1 MCKAP
6 RFLLSGPLRWIAA
19 RRVLPLAVLLGVTL
33 PCAAQAQVVRGRLV
47 EERADLL
54 ERPAEEESGIGGA
67 MMTLIDTSGNDVEQV
82 LTRTGTGLFEL
93 SPPDPGEYRLKAE
106 RIGYESTF
114 SDYFRVEV
122 GDTVT
127 VRMTARVEA
136 VSLVGIEAD
145 VGRRCEVRPE
155 EGLAV
160 AKVWNEARKAL
171 AAAAWTQERGLYQ
184 YEMLRIRR
192 HLDRRGRRIEAEDR
206 SIDSAYTDAPYVARP
221 VDSLVAGG
229 FARVTSSESVFW
241 APDAAV
247 LLSDQFLDTHC
258 LKVTD
263 GGTDAP
269 GMVGLSFEPVRERQ
283 LADIA
288 GTMWLDP
295 RTARLRWLD
304 FSYVHL
310 NVPGSLLAAAPGGR
324 VEFETLPNG
333 TWIVTSWS
341 IRMFL
346 PGEAIHPL
354 TGRPA
359 ATLDGITVQ
368 SGDVLR
374 VHGTEGV
381 VYQGH
386 TGGRIVGT
394 VRDSLQVGLPG
405 ARVFLEGSGT
415 EVVTD
420 AQGRF
425 ELTHLRPG
433 VYTVYYTHPYLEDLW
448 YEPDGSEV
456 EVENAWVPAELEL
469 SAPPLEEV
477 LDDICN
483 DGSRPRAPV
492 VAVDKVAWRNGVLTG
507 VVTDEAGQPLPE
519 ATVYLQAVAYEAGR
533 TLVESSN
540 RMGGNEG
547 LENMR
552 LRFNERTSDSGFY
565 RACWVP
571 VGIPLEVLV
580 VEKDERIDRDALEE
594 APSLAD
600 LFPGRVQ
607 VITIALDNP
616 YHSLDL
622 RVGQAR

>member
-1 MCKAP
+1 MV
-6 RFLLSGPLRWIAA
+6 LLPLRRSLA
-19 RRVLPLAVLLGVTL
+19 RRVLPLAVLLGVSL
-33 PCAAQAQVVRGRLV
+33 PGHAQGQVVRGRL
-47 EERADLL
+47 AA
-54 ERPAEEESGIGGA
+54 AEEERGIGGA
-67 MMTLIDTSGNDVEQV
+67 MVTLLDRSGNDVEQI
-82 LTRTGTGLFEL
+82 LTRTNSGLFEL
-93 SPPDPGEYRLKAE
+93 SAPDSGEYRLKAD
-106 RIGYESTF
+106 RIGYASTF

-127 VRMTARVEA
+127 VNMTARVEA

-155 EGLAV
+155 EGQAV
-160 AKVWNEARKAL
+160 ARVWNEARKAL
-171 AAAAWTQERGLYQ
+171 AAAAWTQERGMYQ
-184 YEMLRIRR
+184 YEMLRIKRR
-192 HLDRRGRRIEAEDR
+192 LDRRGRRIEAEDR
-206 SIDSAYTDAPYVARP
+206 STDRAYTDAPYVARP

-229 FARVTSSESVFW
+229 FARITSSESLFW

-258 LKVTD
+258 LKVTE
-263 GGTDAP
+263 GGRDAP

-295 RTARLRWLD
+295 ETARLRWLD

-310 NVPGSLLAAAPGGR
+310 NVPGSLLAASPGGR

-381 VYQGH
+381 VYEGH

-394 VRDSLQVGLPG
+394 VRDSLEVGLPG
-405 ARVFLEGSGT
+405 ARVFLEGTGT

-433 VYTVYYTHPYLEDLW
+433 VYTVHYAHPYLEQLW
-448 YEPDGSEV
+448 YEPEASEV
-456 EVENAWVPAELEL
+456 EVENEWVPAELEF
-469 SAPPLEEV
+469 SAPPLERV
-477 LDDICN
+477 LDDLCN
-483 DGSRPRAPV
+483 DRSRPHAPL
-492 VAVDKVAWRNGVLTG
+492 VAVNKLAWRNGVLTG
-507 VVTDEAGQPLPE
+507 TVADDQNQPVAE
-519 ATVYLQAVAYEAGR
+519 ATVYLQAVAYVVGSDLFEAFG
-533 TLVESSN
+533 
-540 RMGGNEG
+540 MGGDEQ

-552 LRFNERTSDSGFY
+552 VRSNERTSDSGFY

-580 VEKDERIDRDALEE
+580 VEKDEKIDRDLLEE
-594 APSLAD
+594 ALSLAD

-607 VITIALDNP
+607 VITIPLDGP

-622 RVGQAR
+622 RVGRSR

>member
-1 MCKAP
+1 MLRARSSALSAP
-6 RFLLSGPLRWIAA
+6 LGCSGAH
-19 RRVLPLAVLLGVTL
+19 RVLPLAVLLAVAL
-33 PCAAQAQVVRGRLV
+33 PALAQGQVVRGRLV
-47 EERADLL
+47 DADGER
-54 ERPAEEESGIGGA
+54 GIGGA
-67 MMTLIDTSGNDVEQV
+67 MMTLLDRSGNEAEQI
-82 LTRTGTGLFEL
+82 LTRTASGLFEL
-93 SPPDPGEYRLKAE
+93 SAPDPGEYRLRAE

-114 SDYFRVEV
+114 SDYFRVEF

-127 VRMTARVEA
+127 VNLTARVEA

-160 AKVWNEARKAL
+160 ARVWNEARKAL
-171 AAAAWTQERGLYQ
+171 AAAAWTQERGMYQ
-184 YEMLRIRR
+184 YEMLRIKRR
-192 HLDRRGRRIEAEDR
+192 LDRRGRRIEAEDR
-206 SIDSAYTDAPYVARP
+206 STDSAYTDAPYVSRP

-229 FARVTSSESVFW
+229 FARITSSESVFW

-247 LLSDQFLDTHC
+247 LLSDEFLDTHC
-258 LKVTD
+258 LKVTE

-269 GMVGLSFEPVRERQ
+269 GMVGLAFEPVRERQ

-295 RTARLRWLD
+295 ETARLRWLD
-304 FSYVHL
+304 FDYVQL
-310 NVPGSLLAAAPGGR
+310 NVPGSLLAASPGGR
-324 VEFETLPNG
+324 VEFEALPNG

-341 IRMFL
+341 IRMFM

-368 SGDVLR
+368 SGNVLR

-381 VYQGH
+381 VYEGH

-394 VRDSLQVGLPG
+394 VRDSLEVGLPG

-425 ELTHLRPG
+425 ELAHLRPG
-433 VYTVYYTHPYLEDLW
+433 VYTVHYTHPYMEQLW
-448 YEPDGSEV
+448 YEPETSEV
-456 EVENAWVPAELEL
+456 EVENPWVPAQLQF
-469 SAPPLEEV
+469 SAPSMEKV
-477 LDDICN
+477 LDDLCN
-483 DGSRPRAPV
+483 NRARPRAPL
-492 VAVDKVAWRNGVLTG
+492 VAVDKLAWRNGVLTG
-507 VVTDEAGQPLPE
+507 VVTDEEGQPAPE
-519 ATVYLQAVAYEAGR
+519 ATIYLQAHAYEAGSVFFE
-533 TLVESSN
+533 TFG
-540 RMGGNEG
+540 MGGDKQ

-552 LRFNERTSDSGFY
+552 LRSNERTSDSGFY

-594 APSLAD
+594 ALSLAD
-600 LFPGRVQ
+600 LFPDRVQ
-607 VITIALDNP
+607 VITIDLDNA

-622 RVGQAR
+622 RVGRAITPR

>member
-1 MCKAP
+1 MA
-6 RFLLSGPLRWIAA
+6 LLPLRRSPA
-19 RRVLPLAVLLGVTL
+19 RRVLPLAVLLGVSL
-33 PCAAQAQVVRGRLV
+33 PGFAQGQVVRGRLV
-47 EERADLL
+47 A
-54 ERPAEEESGIGGA
+54 AEEERGIGGA
-67 MMTLIDTSGNDVEQV
+67 MVTLLDGSGNDVEQI
-82 LTRTGTGLFEL
+82 LTRTSSGLFEL
-93 SPPDPGEYRLKAE
+93 SAPDPGEYRLKAE

-127 VRMTARVEA
+127 VNMTARVEA

-155 EGLAV
+155 EGQAV
-160 AKVWNEARKAL
+160 ARVWNEARKAL
-171 AAAAWTQERGLYQ
+171 AAAAWTLERGMYQ
-184 YEMLRIRR
+184 YEMLRIKRR
-192 HLDRRGRRIEAEDR
+192 LDRRGRRIEAEDR
-206 SIDSAYTDAPYVARP
+206 STDRAYTDAPYVARP

-229 FARVTSSESVFW
+229 FARITSSESLFW

-258 LKVTD
+258 LKVTE
-263 GGTDAP
+263 GGADAP

-283 LADIA
+283 LADIT

-295 RTARLRWLD
+295 QTARLRWLD

-310 NVPGSLLAAAPGGR
+310 NVPGSLLAASPGGR

-374 VHGTEGV
+374 VHGAEGI
-381 VYQGH
+381 VYEGH

-394 VRDSLQVGLPG
+394 VRDSLEVGLPG
-405 ARVFLEGSGT
+405 ARVFLEGTGT

-420 AQGRF
+420 AEGQF

-433 VYTVYYTHPYLEDLW
+433 VYTVHYTHPYLDQLW
-448 YEPDGSEV
+448 YEPEASEV
-456 EVENAWVPAELEL
+456 EVENEWVPAELEF
-469 SAPPLEEV
+469 SAPSLEKA
-477 LDDICN
+477 LDDLCN
-483 DGSRPRAPV
+483 NRSRPRVPL
-492 VAVDKVAWRNGVLTG
+492 VAEDKVAWRNGVLTG
-507 VVTDEAGQPLPE
+507 MVTDHEEQPVPE
-519 ATVYLQAVAYEAGR
+519 AIVYLQATAFEVGSG
-533 TLVESSN
+533 LVKASN
-540 RMGGNEG
+540 RIGGLDEIRNT
-547 LENMR
+547 R
-552 LRFNERTSDSGFY
+552 LRSNERTSDSGFY

-580 VEKDERIDRDALEE
+580 LEKDERIDRDMLEE

-600 LFPGRVQ
+600 LFPGRVR
-607 VITIALDNP
+607 VITIPLDSP

-622 RVGQAR
+622 RVGRSR

>member
-1 MCKAP
+1 MGRARSFAP
-6 RFLLSGPLRWIAA
+6 SGPLR
-19 RRVLPLAVLLGVTL
+19 RSLTHRVFPLFVLLGVSL
-33 PCAAQAQVVRGRLV
+33 PSHAQGQVIRGRLV
-47 EERADLL
+47 A
-54 ERPAEEESGIGGA
+54 AEEERGIGGA
-67 MMTLIDTSGNDVEQV
+67 MVTLLDRSGNDVEQI
-82 LTRTGTGLFEL
+82 LTRTNSGLFEL
-93 SPPDPGEYRLKAE
+93 SAPDSGEYRLKAD
-106 RIGYESTF
+106 RIGYASTF

-127 VRMTARVEA
+127 VNMTARVEA
-136 VSLVGIEAD
+136 VSLAGIEAD

-155 EGLAV
+155 EGQAV
-160 AKVWNEARKAL
+160 ARVWNEARKAL
-171 AAAAWTQERGLYQ
+171 AAAAWTQERGMYQ
-184 YEMLRIRR
+184 YEMLGIKRR
-192 HLDRRGRRIEAEDR
+192 LDRRGRRIEAEDR
-206 SIDSAYTDAPYVARP
+206 STDRAYTDAPYVARP

-229 FARVTSSESVFW
+229 FARITSSESLFW

-258 LKVTD
+258 LKVTE

-288 GTMWLDP
+288 GTMWLD
-295 RTARLRWLD
+295 RETARLRWLD

-310 NVPGSLLAAAPGGR
+310 NVPGSLLAASPGGR

-374 VHGTEGV
+374 VHGTGGV
-381 VYQGH
+381 VYEGH

-394 VRDSLQVGLPG
+394 VRDSLEVGLPG
-405 ARVFLEGSGT
+405 ARVFLEGTGT

-433 VYTVYYTHPYLEDLW
+433 VYTVHYTHPYMEQLW
-448 YEPDGSEV
+448 YEPEASEV
-456 EVENAWVPAELEL
+456 EVENEWVPAELVL
-469 SAPPLEEV
+469 SAPPLEKV
-477 LDDICN
+477 LDDLCN
-483 DGSRPRAPV
+483 DRSRPRAPL
-492 VAVDKVAWRNGVLTG
+492 VAVNNLAWRNGVLTG
-507 VVTDEAGQPLPE
+507 TVADAEDQPVAEAN
-519 ATVYLQAVAYEAGR
+519 VYLQAVAYEVGSVLFE
-533 TLVESSN
+533 TFG
-540 RMGGNEG
+540 MGGSEQR
-547 LENMR
+547 ENMR
-552 LRFNERTSDSGFY
+552 LRSNERTSDSGFY

-580 VEKDERIDRDALEE
+580 LEKDEKIDRDMLEE
-594 APSLAD
+594 ALSLAD
-600 LFPGRVQ
+600 LFPDRVR
-607 VITIALDNP
+607 VITIPLDSP

-622 RVGQAR
+622 LVGRSR